1 MGVRLREG
9 ETLLEIVKYLLDSYP
24 RGLRRSA
31 IQDYLIARFNVGQST
46 GGVNRQ
52 LKRLRQADLIR
63 WDQDSYTYALPV
75 DAGSKDYFGR
85 VVRVL
90 GLSTDQAYFLSL
102 EFKGV
107 FSENTLLDVNDYIG
121 ARYEDEMGENS
132 LALRGQ
138 YSDSEFRVYEMVRD
152 IIRHHNSYVRFRLF
166 KTVNESFLRDL
177 SRLEPMPEARRL
189 LDSYSNNLKSI
200 ESQIEGEMGCIF
212 GLRESLIK
220 CLKDKRVSRR
230 IKFLIRFTLNH
241 IRPSLVYDRMI

>member
-1 MGVRLREG
+1 
-9 ETLLEIVKYLLDSYP
+9 
-24 RGLRRSA
+24 
-31 IQDYLIARFNVGQST
+31 
-46 GGVNRQ
+46 
-52 LKRLRQADLIR
+52 
-63 WDQDSYTYALPV
+63 
-75 DAGSKDYFGR
+75 
-85 VVRVL
+85 
-90 GLSTDQAYFLSL
+90 
-102 EFKGV
+102 
-107 FSENTLLDVNDYIG
+107 
-121 ARYEDEMGENS
+121 
-132 LALRGQ
+132 
-138 YSDSEFRVYEMVRD
+138 MVRD